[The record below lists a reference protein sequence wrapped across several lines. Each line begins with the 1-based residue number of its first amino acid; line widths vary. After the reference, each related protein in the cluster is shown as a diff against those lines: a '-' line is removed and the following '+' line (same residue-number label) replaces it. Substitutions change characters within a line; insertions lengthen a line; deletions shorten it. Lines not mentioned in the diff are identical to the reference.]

1 MLKTMRINLRIFWD
15 GAMLSYIALFRWL
28 RPSTY
33 IASKVLGPLFY
44 MLFFVILGSYASAST
59 DVSFYVVG
67 NAMQMTAWSG
77 IYGITMSIAGDRWE
91 GTLPYLFGA
100 PANRL
105 VVFLGRAFIHVID
118 GYFGV
123 ILGFFY
129 GITLMG
135 LDLSNTNLG
144 ALALAVMITTI
155 STSGLGLLLGCLSL
169 MTRNVMFVNNTV
181 FFALLLFS
189 GANVDINSFPAWM
202 QTISYSLPLTRGIQA
217 ARQIVQGASLSDVSG
232 LLWAE
237 LIFGLI
243 YVALGYYLFRWFEKQ
258 AKRKGTLEAV

>member
-1 MLKTMRINLRIFWD
+1 MLKTMRINFRLFWD
-15 GAMLSYIALFRWL
+15 GALLSYIALFRWL

-33 IASKVLGPLFY
+33 IASKVFGPLVY
-44 MLFFVILGSYASAST
+44 MLFFVILGSYATGST

-77 IYGITMSIAGDRWE
+77 IYGITMSITGDRWD
-91 GTLPYLFGA
+91 GTLPYVFGA

-123 ILGFFY
+123 VLGFFY

-135 LDLSNTNLG
+135 LDLSNTNLS
-144 ALALAVMITTI
+144 ALTLAVLITTV
-155 STSGLGLLLGCLSL
+155 STSGLGMLLGCLSL

-181 FFALLLFS
+181 FFAMLLFS

-217 ARQIVQGASLSDVSG
+217 ARQIVQGASFSEVSG
-232 LLWAE
+232 LLSAE
-237 LIFGLI
+237 LIYGLI
-243 YVALGYYLFRWFEKQ
+243 YVALGYALFRWFEKE
-258 AKRKGTLEAV
+258 AKRKGTLDAV

>member
-1 MLKTMRINLRIFWD
+1 MLKTTRLNIRLFWD
-15 GAMLSYIALFRWL
+15 GAILSYVALFRWL

-33 IASKVLGPLFY
+33 IASKVFGPLVY
-44 MLFFVILGSYASAST
+44 MLFFVMLGSYATGSS

-67 NAMQMTAWSG
+67 NAIQMTAWSG
-77 IYGITMSIAGDRWE
+77 IYGITMSITGDRWD
-91 GTLPYLFGA
+91 GTLPYVFGF
-100 PANRL
+100 PANHV

-123 ILGFFY
+123 VLGFIY

-135 LDLSNTNLG
+135 LDLSNTNIG
-144 ALALAVMITTI
+144 ALALTVLITTI
-155 STSGLGLLLGCLSL
+155 STSGLGMLLGCLSL

-181 FFALLLFS
+181 FFAMLLFS
-189 GANVDINSFPAWM
+189 GANVEIATFPAWM

-217 ARQIVQGASLSDVSG
+217 ARQIVQGASLSDVSA
-232 LLWAE
+232 LLSAE
-237 LIFGLI
+237 LIYGLT
-243 YVALGYYLFRWFEKQ
+243 YVVLGYIFFRWFEKQ